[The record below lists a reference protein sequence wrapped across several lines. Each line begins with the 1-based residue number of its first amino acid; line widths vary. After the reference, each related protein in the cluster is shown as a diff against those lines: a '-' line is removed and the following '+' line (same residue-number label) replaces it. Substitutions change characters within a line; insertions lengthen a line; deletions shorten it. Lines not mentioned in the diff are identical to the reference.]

1 MLIMT
6 KKFDMCLLQITQ
18 QECMA
23 IATQCASL
31 PGSVLGEHA
40 TPVHLCGV
48 KYMVLRADD
57 NVFYIRQVRSINIPK
72 QRHCHAC
79 RTRPV
84 IRAPA

>member
-1 MLIMT
+1 MVLIMRQ
-6 KKFDMCLLQITQ
+6 KFDICLLRLLLSQITQ

-57 NVFYIRQVRSINIPK
+57 NVFYIRQV
-72 QRHCHAC
+72 
-79 RTRPV
+79 
-84 IRAPA
+84 